1 MGNQGEKVSTEEVED
16 DIHLCL
22 PGFDSD
28 SGGKSIVI
36 VTTSFSTS

>member
-1 MGNQGEKVSTEEVED
+1 MGNQGEQATTEEVDD
-16 DIHLCL
+16 DINLSW

-28 SGGKSIVI
+28 SEVKSIVM

>member
-1 MGNQGEKVSTEEVED
+1 MGNQGEQATTEEVD
-16 DIHLCL
+16 DDNNLL
-22 PGFDSD
+22 WPGFDSD